1 MKYEIK
7 FRGKK
12 LYNNEWVSGDLIQ
25 YENGEMAIFSK
36 KLSNYG
42 HESTEL
48 FKRDKVFPETVGQ
61 FSEITDRNGK
71 SIFNGDLILIH
82 GSSCQLTVEVIFH
95 KGMFCYKNKACGFT
109 PLWYVSSICEVIGN
123 IYDNSN

>member
-1 MKYEIK
+1 MKCEIK
-7 FRGKK
+7 FRGKN
-12 LYNNEWVSGDLIQ
+12 LYNNEWVS
-25 YENGEMAIFSK
+25 
-36 KLSNYG
+36 
-42 HESTEL
+42 
-48 FKRDKVFPETVGQ
+48 
-61 FSEITDRNGK
+61 
-71 SIFNGDLILIH
+71 GDLILIH